1 MHPVRITAKLSVA
14 KQPAVEDFSALAAAG
29 FTAII
34 NNRPNGEEEG
44 QPGSAAEQHAA
55 QAAGLAYS
63 HIPVTGP
70 NITEADVRRFQS
82 AVAGATG
89 PVLGHC
95 KSGTR
100 SLMLWVIGEVLD
112 GRDAGPPMSA
122 PSAKVWASTWKGR
135 RRSFGRRSMTIE
147 EGATV
152 TATGLPLRTASSQ
165 K

>member
-70 NITEADVRRFQS
+70 SITEADVRRFQS

-100 SLMLWVIGEVLD
+100 SLTLWVIGEVLD
-112 GRDAGPPMSA
+112 GRMRAADVRAFGEDLGFDL
-122 PSAKVWASTWKGR
+122 KGAEAWLAQHGDR
-135 RRSFGRRSMTIE
+135 GGRS
-147 EGATV
+147 
-152 TATGLPLRTASSQ
+152 
-165 K
+165 

>member
-70 NITEADVRRFQS
+70 SITEADVRRFQS
-82 AVAGATG
+82 AVAGAA
-89 PVLGHC
+89 PDRCLGIELQERHA
-95 KSGTR
+95 
-100 SLMLWVIGEVLD
+100 LA
-112 GRDAGPPMSA
+112 DALGDRGGASTAACGPPMSA
-122 PSAKVWASTWKGR
+122 PSAKVWAST
-135 RRSFGRRSMTIE
+135 
-147 EGATV
+147 
-152 TATGLPLRTASSQ
+152 
-165 K
+165 

>member
-34 NNRPNGEEEG
+34 NNRPDGEEEA

-70 NITEADVRRFQS
+70 SITEADVRRFQS

-89 PVLGHC
+89 PVLGHLRRRRRTP
-95 KSGTR
+95 TR
-100 SLMLWVIGEVLD
+100 SW
-112 GRDAGPPMSA
+112 AMSR
-122 PSAKVWASTWKGR
+122 SKGWKLSGSSTPIR
-135 RRSFGRRSMTIE
+135 MPTISRPRSI
-147 EGATV
+147 
-152 TATGLPLRTASSQ
+152 
-165 K
+165 